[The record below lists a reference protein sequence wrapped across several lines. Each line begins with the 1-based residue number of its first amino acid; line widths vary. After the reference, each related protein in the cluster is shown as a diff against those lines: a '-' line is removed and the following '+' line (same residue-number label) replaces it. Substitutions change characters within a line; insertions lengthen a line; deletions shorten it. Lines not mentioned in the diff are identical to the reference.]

1 MNKPILLKTVAML
14 VAGLALGAGSAMADG
29 RYDQD
34 SRHDR
39 GYERHH
45 EEPKFGFWG
54 FPGGH
59 HYGDRGIDARQYSM
73 RQRIAEGIRSGEL
86 TRYEAQ
92 RLFEEQHRI
101 ALMERNFRSDGVLSP
116 WELRV
121 LDREMDETSRY
132 IFRQK
137 HDSDDRNHGWR

>member
-1 MNKPILLKTVAML
+1 MSKPILVRIVAML
-14 VAGLALGAGSAMADG
+14 VGGLALGAGSAMADG

-39 GYERHH
+39 GYERQH
-45 EEPKFGFWG
+45 EEPKLGFGS

-59 HYGDRGIDARQYSM
+59 RYGDRGIDARQYSM

-86 TRYEAQ
+86 TRYEAE
-92 RLFEEQHRI
+92 RLFEDQHKI
-101 ALMERNFRSDGVLSP
+101 ARMERDFRSDGVLSP

-121 LDREMDETSRY
+121 LDRELDEADRH
-132 IFRQK
+132 IFKQK
-137 HDSDDRNHGWR
+137 HDSDDRNRGWW